1 MIRMFGDQNTNDL
14 AQQLR
19 ALEEEFQLKK
29 MTLDEYENAK
39 VIKNSVSCMKCTP
52 WNCRTLSFSLSLSW
66 QTRLLYRMEKLG
78 HCLSADDKLFLENKS
93 NGEMMREMEQ
103 VEDDS

>member
-1 MIRMFGDQNTNDL
+1 MFGDQNTNDL
-14 AQQLR
+14 AQQLC

-52 WNCRTLSFSLSLSW
+52 WNCRTLSFSLSL
-66 QTRLLYRMEKLG
+66 L
-78 HCLSADDKLFLENKS
+78 ADSIAVS
-93 NGEMMREMEQ
+93 NGKAWSLPVR
-103 VEDDS
+103 